1 MSKERPVHLDLLKI
15 KFPSTA
21 IISILHRISGVLLF
35 LLLPC
40 ILLAFRYSLISADG
54 FATVQLVLHNAV
66 AKVVLWVLL
75 ISIVHHFFAGIRHL
89 FMDLGF
95 GESMFM
101 AKMTSWLVFII
112 DIILFILIGVWLWV

>member
-1 MSKERPVHLDLLKI
+1 MSKQRPVHLDLSKI

-40 ILLAFRYSLISADG
+40 ILLAFHYSLLSQDG
-54 FATVQLVLHNAV
+54 FNIVHSVLHNSV
-66 AKVVLWVLL
+66 AKVVLWILL

-89 FMDLGF
+89 LMDLGF
-95 GESMFM
+95 GESMCK
-101 AKMTSWLVFII
+101 AKATSWLVFLI
-112 DIILFILIGVWLWV
+112 DIILFVLIGVWLWV